1 MSNKE
6 SKKYNHTLF
15 IFRRDYRVT
24 DNTTLLEACKNSNYV
39 IPIFIFTHKQI
50 DDKQNKLKSHNCVK
64 FLVESLEELNSKEL
78 SGKLRIFYGD
88 EMTIIAKLLK
98 NNTSINCIAFNRDY
112 TSYAQLRDAEITKI
126 AKHHS
131 VEILTMD
138 DALLFPLGSIKTTS
152 GTTYMKYTPYY
163 RKAIQIK
170 PRKADLHTKP
180 KNIASRNKVKLEG
193 YKEYTAPLNSF
204 YDVKKVACGCGCNK
218 LIEKPGRKAG
228 LVLLKELASG
238 KWNNYE
244 DCRNILIYNTTH
256 LSAYN
261 KFGCVSIREVYE
273 AALKG
278 KKNAKDSG
286 IIAQLIWRDFF
297 YNLSSEYPEIYKY
310 ERNGVDNRKIKWV
323 KDEEKLT
330 AWKEGR
336 TGFPIVDACMNELN
350 KTGYLH
356 NRGRLIVSNFLTRL
370 LHQNWHEGEYHF
382 ARVLYDYDPA
392 QNSFG
397 WQISASISGTASRP
411 INQNI
416 YNPWIQSLKFDK
428 DGKYIKKWIPELE
441 NVEARKLHKWD
452 KYWKTELE
460 KGIKYISPIIDYSKE
475 REFNLKLIK

>member
-1 MSNKE
+1 MTD
-6 SKKYNHTLF
+6 KKYNHTLF
-15 IFRRDYRVT
+15 IFRRDYRVI
-24 DNTTLLEACKNSNYV
+24 DNTTLLEACRNSKYV

-50 DDKQNKLKSHNCVK
+50 DNNKNDLKSHNCVK
-64 FLVESLEELNSKEL
+64 FLVESLEELNKNEL
-78 SGKLRIFYGD
+78 SGQLRIFYGD
-88 EMTIIAKLLK
+88 EMDIINRLIK
-98 NNTSINCIAFNRDY
+98 NNSSINCIAFNRDY
-112 TSYAQLRDAEITKI
+112 TAYAQSRDSEIAKI

-131 VEILTMD
+131 VEVLTMD
-138 DALLFPLGSIKTTS
+138 DALLFPLGSIKTTG

-163 RKAIQIK
+163 RKAIEIT
-170 PRKADLHTKP
+170 PRKADLRTIP
-180 KNIASRNKVKLEG
+180 KNIASRSKVKLEG
-193 YKEYTAPLNSF
+193 YKEYTAPLSSF

-228 LVLLKELASG
+228 LAVLKKLATG
-238 KWNNYE
+238 KWNKYE
-244 DCRNILIYNTTH
+244 DCRNILTYDTTH

-261 KFGCVSIREVYE
+261 KFGCVSIREVYD

-278 KKNAKDSG
+278 KNNKAKESG

-297 YNLSSEYPEIYKY
+297 YNLSSEYPEIYDYK
-310 ERNGVDNRKIKWV
+310 RNGVDNRRIKWV
-323 KDEEKLT
+323 KDEAKLT

-416 YNPWIQSLKFDK
+416 YNPWIQSAKFDK
-428 DGKYIKKWIPELE
+428 DGKYIKKWIPELKA
-441 NVEARKLHKWD
+441 VEAHKLHKWD
-452 KYWKTELE
+452 KYCDVELSN
-460 KGIKYISPIIDYSKE
+460 GIKYITPIIDYAKE